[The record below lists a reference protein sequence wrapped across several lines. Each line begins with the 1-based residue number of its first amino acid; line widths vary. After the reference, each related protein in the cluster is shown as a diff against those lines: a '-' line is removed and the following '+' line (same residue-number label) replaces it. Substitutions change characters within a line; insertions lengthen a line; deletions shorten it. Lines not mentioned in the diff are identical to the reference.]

1 MPLSTM
7 EDIGGVRAILP
18 TQAQVDIV
26 VVELR
31 RQRRWT
37 VKRERHYVAG
47 RDPGPKPDG
56 YRAVH
61 MVVEK
66 DGCFIEIQ
74 LRTPWQDAWAQS
86 VEEDTRRLKAGL
98 KFGVGP
104 ADLREYHRV
113 IAEYFEMREHHEEVG
128 QDLLD
133 ELSKL
138 FDATRRYYPE
148 EDEQ

>member
-1 MPLSTM
+1 M